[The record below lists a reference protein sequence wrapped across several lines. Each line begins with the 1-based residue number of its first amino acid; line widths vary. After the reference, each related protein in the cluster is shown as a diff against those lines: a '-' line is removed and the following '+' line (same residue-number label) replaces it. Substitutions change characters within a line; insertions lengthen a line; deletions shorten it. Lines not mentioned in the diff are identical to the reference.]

1 MDRVAKTSAPR
12 PSAALHI
19 VVEVSIQRIMIGMI
33 KGGSVLVDDELYGAV
48 IGTIDLGVNLSRGES
63 GYKPL

>member
-1 MDRVAKTSAPR
+1 
-12 PSAALHI
+12 
-19 VVEVSIQRIMIGMI
+19 MIGMI

-48 IGTIDLGVNLSRGES
+48 VGTIDLGVDLSRGES